1 MESKNWSG
9 LGISALISLLEC
21 RCHSGV
27 TFWTGGGG
35 PNPLADMDPP
45 FADLDPRPYQTFL
58 LSIVCI
64 IFGN

>member
-1 MESKNWSG
+1 MESKDWSG

-27 TFWTGGGG
+27 TFWSIWG

-45 FADLDPRPYQTFL
+45 SQIWIPGPTK
-58 LSIVCI
+58 LS
-64 IFGN
+64 F

>member
-1 MESKNWSG
+1 MESKDWSG

-27 TFWTGGGG
+27 TFWRIWG

-58 LSIVCI
+58 FSIVCI

>member
-35 PNPLADMDPP
+35 SKSASGYGSPLRRFGSPALPNFP
-45 FADLDPRPYQTFL
+45 FKHRLYH
-58 LSIVCI
+58 IW
-64 IFGN
+64 

>member
-35 PNPLADMDPP
+35 FQIRQRIWIPP
-45 FADLDPRPYQTFL
+45 SQIWIPGPTK
-58 LSIVCI
+58 LS
-64 IFGN
+64 F

>member
-1 MESKNWSG
+1 MESKDWSG

-21 RCHSGV
+21 RCHILDR
-27 TFWTGGGG
+27 GG